1 VATAAKPRPLAQ
13 PGRRPL
19 PGNTSGG
26 LRVGAA
32 VVNKVSQGESRL
44 FLIVIGVMAVVFAL
58 ILPITAIM
66 YMDILAMRAVVKEE
80 LIKVI
85 KARKELEKDRQ
96 ITKEE

>member
-1 VATAAKPRPLAQ
+1 
-13 PGRRPL
+13 
-19 PGNTSGG
+19 
-26 LRVGAA
+26 VGVA
-32 VVNKVSQGESRL
+32 VVNKVSQGEPRL
-44 FLIVIGVMAVVFAL
+44 FLIVIGIMAVVFAL